1 MVGEVESHV
10 QAERQGAVLGT
21 SDSRATIAC
30 LDEGNAEAVESQY
43 ARASQTAA
51 DAGERLAAR

>member
-1 MVGEVESHV
+1 MVGEVVPHV

-21 SDSRATIAC
+21 SDSRATIAG
-30 LDEGNAEAVESQY
+30 LDEGNAEAVEPQY
-43 ARASQTAA
+43 ARVSQTAA